1 MSDDVALRVAP
12 GMRIELRSVEW
23 LVKRTQTTGMRFH
36 LIDAVGISD
45 IVRDREMS
53 FILEYE
59 REGSVKI
66 LDPADVTLVPDRS
79 PHYNQT
85 LLYIE
90 SLLRSAA
97 PSRPEVAVGTRAAID
112 LMPYQLEPA
121 RRALQAARPRILIA
135 DDVGLG
141 KTIEA
146 GILVSEL
153 IARGRGK
160 RILVVTTKAMLTQF
174 QKEFWIRFSIAL
186 TRLDSDVLQ
195 RVKERIPDWHNP
207 FHYFDRV
214 IISID
219 TLKNNK
225 RFGTAIEKATW
236 DIIVIDEAQNV
247 AERKHGTGKS
257 QRARLAQ
264 QLSSRSDA
272 LLLLSATPHDGSKR
286 SFASL
291 MRMLSPLA
299 IADPEDYGPE
309 DIKGLFVRRF
319 RHSEEVSRDLTN
331 VIPERDTQRLTAQAS
346 AAEGKAFELLA
357 NLRLRTD
364 ESVRKSTRL
373 FRIVLEKALFSSPAA
388 CLESIDNRITRHQRE
403 LEQSDNTQVL
413 THDIER
419 LENFRAAVERIDRTA
434 FSRYQRLLTYL
445 REQGWRGRDSRD
457 RLVIFTER
465 IPTLRWLKDSL
476 QEDLGLKANQ
486 IQTMSGDMSDN
497 ELNEAKEAFGLGDS
511 PVRLLVASDVAAE
524 GLNLHFQCHR
534 LVHFDL
540 PWSLM
545 TFQQRNGRIDRY
557 GQQNQPQIV
566 YLFTRCEEK
575 RIHNDLRI
583 LQLLA
588 EKEENARVNIGD
600 VSVLLGTNDPAEQEE
615 LLADEI
621 LRGTQEKAW
630 EETLD
635 ANAQTAEENEISFLE
650 MILKQ
655 GSAENAGPATGLSQ
669 DSGRSIFPSFF
680 DFASAALREA
690 RERLDMAPQIHE
702 MERII
707 EMDVPASLKDP
718 ISNEPRW
725 MPREA
730 VKARPIRLTDDPDLV
745 KESMERALASDDSWP
760 ETQFLWEIHPFAV
773 WLGDLM
779 NQLFNRR
786 EVPVLLLDDS
796 LGKGE
801 AIFLFFGRIP
811 NQAGSTLLDSWIGVH
826 YRASEFK
833 GCLEIDEVLDFTGL
847 RPDSLVNRGDFQ
859 VEHLQECLEEAAGR
873 AEERFAQQVQNL
885 QDRFETR
892 QLEEQERLGELS
904 KRHLDLIEGW
914 YWRRQGRGIAAVVE
928 AEFKEKKDEVER
940 WKDDS
945 WEWYEQSQATDARLR
960 PHPRLIAVL
969 AGEK

>member
-1 MSDDVALRVAP
+1 MPNDVALRVAP
-12 GMRIELRSVEW
+12 GMRIEMRSVEW

-97 PSRPEVAVGTRAAID
+97 PSQSAVAVGTRAAID
-112 LMPYQLEPA
+112 PMPYQLEPA
-121 RRALQAARPRILIA
+121 HEALQATRPRILIA

-195 RVKERIPDWHNP
+195 RVKERIPDRHNP

-225 RFGTAIEKATW
+225 RFGTAIENATW

-247 AERKHGTGKS
+247 AERRHGTGKS

-264 QLSSRSDA
+264 QLTNRSDA

-309 DIKGLFVRRF
+309 DIKGLVVRRF

-346 AAEGKAFELLA
+346 PAEEKVFGLLA
-357 NLRLRTD
+357 NLRLKAD

-388 CLESIDNRITRHQRE
+388 CLESIDNRIARHQRE
-403 LEQSDNTQVL
+403 LDQGKNTHGSF
-413 THDIER
+413 HDMEH
-419 LENFRAAVERIDRTA
+419 LETLRAAVERIDRA
-434 FSRYQRLLTYL
+434 NFSRYQRLLTYL
-445 REQGWRGRDSRD
+445 REQGWTGRDGSD

-465 IPTLRWLKDSL
+465 IPTLRWLKESL
-476 QEDLGLKANQ
+476 QEDLGLRENQ
-486 IQTMSGDMSDN
+486 ITTMSGDMSDN
-497 ELNEAKEAFGLGDS
+497 ELNDAKEAFGLGDS

-566 YLFTRCEEK
+566 YLFTCCREV

-600 VSVLLGTNDPAEQEE
+600 VSILLRTNDPTEQEE

-621 LRGTQEKAW
+621 NRGTLEQEW

-635 ANAQTAEENEISFLE
+635 TNAKAAEDNEINFLE
-650 MILKQ
+650 MILRQ
-655 GSAENAGPATGLSQ
+655 GSAEDTNSVSGPSQ
-669 DSGRSIFPSFF
+669 DSSNTIYPSFF
-680 DFASAALREA
+680 DFATAALKEA
-690 RERLDMAPQIHE
+690 REWLDMTVQIHE
-702 MERII
+702 IERII

-730 VKARPIRLTDDPDLV
+730 VKEGLIRLTDNPAQV

-786 EVPVLLLDDS
+786 EVPVLLLDDR
-796 LGKGE
+796 LAEGE
-801 AIFLFFGRIP
+801 SIFLFFGRIP

-826 YRASEFK
+826 YRNSEFT
-833 GCLEIDEVLDFTGL
+833 GCLDIDEVLNLTDL
-847 RPDSLVNRGDFQ
+847 RPDALVNRGDFE
-859 VEHLQECLEEAAGR
+859 VGHLQSRGAQAARR
-873 AEERFAQQVQNL
+873 AEERFGQQVQEL
-885 QDRFETR
+885 QDRFDAR
-892 QLEEQERLGELS
+892 QLEEQERLDELS
-904 KRHLDLIEGW
+904 KRHLKLIEEW
-914 YWRRQGRGIAAVVE
+914 YRRRRGKGIAAVVE
-928 AEFKEKKDEVER
+928 AEHHDRKAEVER
-940 WKDDS
+940 WKDES
-945 WEWYEQSQATDARLR
+945 WEWYERSQATDARLH

-969 AGEK
+969 TGE